1 MLPTGHSAGALT
13 RAAALDLFEEF
24 ERLRQQ
30 NLAYG
35 HVVAE
40 LRRLL
45 DGLERSQEGE

>member
-1 MLPTGHSAGALT
+1 MLPPGHSAAALGRET
-13 RAAALDLFEEF
+13 ALDLFAEF

-40 LRRLL
+40 L
-45 DGLERSQEGE
+45 